1 MGAREIAML
10 VTMQNSELISKLVAL
25 AGGDL
30 DLVQK
35 AIRVTAGPA
44 DGADLQQVV
53 QYIVAHRRETA
64 AAPAAEQRVAQVA

>member
-1 MGAREIAML
+1 ML
-10 VTMQNSELISKLVAL
+10 VTMQNAELISKLVAL

-35 AIRVTAGPA
+35 AIRDTAGPA

-53 QYIVAHRRETA
+53 QYIVTHRRETA
-64 AAPAAEQRVAQVA
+64 AAEAPTVQQVAQVA